1 MDLKFNFMT
10 PKRNFICA
18 GAILGVLAII
28 FGAYGAHAL
37 KKTLDPSQMAA
48 FDTGVTY
55 QMYHALF
62 LLFVGLLPVREHIAK
77 SMLQFVVWGIICFSG
92 SIYLLA
98 TRSVTGVDIRPI
110 GWITPIG
117 GLLLIAA
124 WVILFVEFVRKKS

>member
-1 MDLKFNFMT
+1 
-10 PKRNFICA
+10 
-18 GAILGVLAII
+18 
-28 FGAYGAHAL
+28 
-37 KKTLDPSQMAA
+37 
-48 FDTGVTY
+48 
-55 QMYHALF
+55 
-62 LLFVGLLPVREHIAK
+62 VREHIAK

-98 TRSVTGVDIRPI
+98 TRSVTGIDIRPI